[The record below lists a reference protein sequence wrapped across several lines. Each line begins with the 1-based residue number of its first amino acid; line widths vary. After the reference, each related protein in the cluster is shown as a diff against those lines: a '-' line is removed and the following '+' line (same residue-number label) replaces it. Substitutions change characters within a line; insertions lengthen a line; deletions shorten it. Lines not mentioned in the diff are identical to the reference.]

1 MGAVIAIAIILF
13 VFFSNDTVKTSE
25 DVERY
30 LQLSTLGVIPVDKNE
45 KSMKKRGKMKGRRKR

>member
-1 MGAVIAIAIILF
+1 MIAIAIILF